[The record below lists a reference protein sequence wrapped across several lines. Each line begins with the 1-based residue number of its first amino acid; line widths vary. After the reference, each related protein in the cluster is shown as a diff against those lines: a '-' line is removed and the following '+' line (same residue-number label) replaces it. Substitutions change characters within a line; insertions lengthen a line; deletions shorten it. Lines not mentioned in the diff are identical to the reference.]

1 MERTSAKN
9 CAAQSGPHVNSAVPG
24 HLMAGSLSERCVV
37 SHSDISE
44 APAGTTRPT
53 RAMRR
58 SPSLLGHPRGKH
70 VAYIKRKRKQSHQEM
85 RHTPGQMNEAGAKGT
100 RHTARPQIRCFVEL
114 SRPWSGDDMQ
124 DSSLFMS
131 VNLWPR
137 GVPYRSLRSKSQN
150 LAMRGADA
158 LQRTREA
165 LIFISRKSAR

>member
-24 HLMAGSLSERCVV
+24 HLMVGSLSERCVV

-131 VNLWPR
+131 VNLKVAPLEVAEPSR
-137 GVPYRSLRSKSQN
+137 ARCG
-150 LAMRGADA
+150 
-158 LQRTREA
+158 RTAAHAGSVDFHKQKECT
-165 LIFISRKSAR
+165 LK